1 MGVTAWEKFLRDKAD
16 LFGLEGAER
25 KIFMWVYSHEEYRD
39 FKTDQLVE
47 EYIKHVQENKA
58 NKEEFKG
65 TSFKTHLTKIFE
77 KVGHDS
83 FQTVKYK
90 RRQLYDRLRKEFDD
104 NTIQQEAR
112 SSIPPLVAEHLH
124 EAIAKLNYLEQ
135 EQAFQ
140 VALTSPK
147 VAQALLVRVD
157 DLDMQKWLTWRLMH
171 VFKDVQG
178 KPEAEKPPCYTTKA
192 NWSWAPDL
200 EEFWQWLANKISCT
214 YKSPKQMIQ
223 AVVEAC
229 KHSSLVIVVREIS
242 CLKPD
247 VLASFVTDFW
257 QPLTNQLNTDSR
269 RFRQGRCLL
278 FLTDEA
284 KYKCSTSFPFLTEF
298 AAWETVNQADLE
310 LWLER
315 DPVTKMLGEAK
326 QKPGEDLASICL
338 GALKDQR
345 PMTVIQRLA
354 EVMGLANGI
363 EDLVNYWDIGVV

>member
-1 MGVTAWEKFLRDKAD
+1 MNWEQFLRLEAD
-16 LFGLEGAER
+16 RCGLKGVA
-25 KIFMWVYSHEEYRD
+25 KTFFLWMFPHEERVNFSIGDVASNYPNND
-39 FKTDQLVE
+39 TEISCKNYLTEIFKTVGKEHFQNNRKYSGLKQIYLYECLKTKFTESKQADQ
-47 EYIKHVQENKA
+47 N
-58 NKEEFKG
+58 
-65 TSFKTHLTKIFE
+65 
-77 KVGHDS
+77 D
-83 FQTVKYK
+83 
-90 RRQLYDRLRKEFDD
+90 
-104 NTIQQEAR
+104 AR
-112 SSIPPLVAEHLH
+112 SLIPQSTEEKLH
-124 EAIAKLNYLEQ
+124 RAIAKLNYLEQ
-135 EQAFQ
+135 EQEFQ

-298 AAWETVNQADLE
+298 AAWETVNRADLE

-338 GALKDQR
+338 ETLEGQR